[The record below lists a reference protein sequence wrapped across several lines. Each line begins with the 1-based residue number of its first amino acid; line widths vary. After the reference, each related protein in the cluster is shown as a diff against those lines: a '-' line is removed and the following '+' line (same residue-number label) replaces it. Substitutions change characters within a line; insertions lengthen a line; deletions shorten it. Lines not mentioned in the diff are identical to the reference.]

1 MFLKRDVAGL
11 YAVHLHTQ
19 GYVLFVIFCP
29 HVTVSWHTGG
39 DSSDPGHYHNLA
51 LYGFL
56 VHGYRDVAI
65 PFCACNVSAIL
76 TICRRVERN
85 VLVSHTQAVY
95 RYI

>member
-11 YAVHLHTQ
+11 FRPFAYPRLRVI
-19 GYVLFVIFCP
+19 VIFCP
-29 HVTVSWHTGG
+29 LVTVSWHTGG
-39 DSSDPGHYHNLA
+39 ESSDPGHYYNLA

-56 VHGYRDVAI
+56 VHDYRDVAI

-85 VLVSHTQAVY
+85 VLVSHTQTVY